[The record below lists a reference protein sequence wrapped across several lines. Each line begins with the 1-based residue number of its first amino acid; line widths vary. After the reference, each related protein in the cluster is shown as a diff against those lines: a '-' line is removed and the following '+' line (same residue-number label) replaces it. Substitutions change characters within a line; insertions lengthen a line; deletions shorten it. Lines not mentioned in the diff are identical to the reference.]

1 MTTAGASKGSG
12 WLKKNGKSF
21 KDLRDKR
28 LAHIDVKLGRDAY
41 QLQEIKGPD

>member
-12 WLKKNGKSF
+12 VAEKNGKSF

-28 LAHIDVKLGRDAY
+28 LAHIDVKLGRAGY